1 MGGMTST
8 DGRIDTGD
16 WALLCLLAILWGGS
30 FFFAGVALREL
41 PPLTLVLFRVTLGA
55 AFLLPALW
63 HYRIGFPRSL
73 AAWKPYV
80 AVALFNNVLPFSLF
94 VTAQTFITSG
104 LASILNATTPLF
116 TIAVMVLS
124 GEERLSARRI
134 VGVAVGLVGVAVLR
148 GGVDVASSGASVG
161 VLLCLAGAL
170 SYGLAALAARRYLE
184 DSPPLATATF
194 QLLASSAMMTVIAGI
209 VERPWQLPL
218 PGATTWAA
226 MIGFGALST
235 ALAYI
240 VFFQILRRS
249 GATNVMLVTLLIPV
263 TAILLG
269 YVVLGERISPGEI
282 MGALVIGSALLL
294 IDGRVPY
301 LMVRLAWRN
310 KVE

>member
-1 MGGMTST
+1 MGGMSST
-8 DGRIDTGD
+8 DGRIDTKD
-16 WALLCLLAILWGGS
+16 WSLLGLLAILWGGS
-30 FFFAGVALREL
+30 FFFAGVAVREL
-41 PPLTLVLFRVTLGA
+41 PPLTVVLFRVTFGA

-63 HYRIGFPRSL
+63 HYRIGFPSTA

-80 AVALFNNVLPFSLF
+80 VVALFNNVLPFSLF
-94 VTAQTFITSG
+94 VTAQTFIGSG

-116 TIAVMVLS
+116 TIAVMALS
-124 GEERLSARRI
+124 GEERLSTRRV
-134 VGVAVGLVGVAVLR
+134 VGVAIGLIGVVILR
-148 GGVDVASSGASVG
+148 GGVDVARTGASVG
-161 VLLCLAGAL
+161 ILLCLAGAL
-170 SYGLAALAARRYLE
+170 SYGLAALSARRYLE

-194 QLLASSAMMTVIAGI
+194 QLMASSAMMTVIAGF

-218 PGATTWAA
+218 PSSTTWAA

-269 YVVLGERISPGEI
+269 YLVLGEDISLSEI
-282 MGALVIGSALLL
+282 LGASVIGGALLL
-294 IDGRVPY
+294 IDGRLPNRV
-301 LMVRLAWRN
+301 VRLALRN

>member
-1 MGGMTST
+1 MGGMSST

-16 WALLCLLAILWGGS
+16 WSLLCVLAILWGGS

-41 PPLTLVLFRVTLGA
+41 PPLTLVLLRVALGA

-63 HYRIGFPRSL
+63 RYRIGFPRTL

-94 VTAQTFITSG
+94 VTAQTFIASG

-116 TIAVMVLS
+116 TIAVMTLS
-124 GEERLSARRI
+124 GQERLSARR
-134 VGVAVGLVGVAVLR
+134 VAGLVIGLLGVIILR

-209 VERPWQLPL
+209 VERPWRLPL

-269 YVVLGERISPGEI
+269 YLVLGEHISLGEI

-294 IDGRVPY
+294 IDGRVPN
-301 LMVRLAWRN
+301 LAVRLAWRN